1 MPQAEH
7 RRAAQPLGRIC
18 VLPPGV
24 RTCKHTIT
32 QFRSRVSE
40 FDIYLYEYD
49 LYCIMIDEYDTSS
62 KGFSIASLV
71 MGILGIIGFST
82 GFSFVFSLLAIVF
95 AALCMKRKQGIKGL
109 AITGLVLGIIGLSIW
124 AIIVVIVGG
133 ILGLAVLFSI

>member
-1 MPQAEH
+1 M
-7 RRAAQPLGRIC
+7 
-18 VLPPGV
+18 
-24 RTCKHTIT
+24 T
-32 QFRSRVSE
+32 
-40 FDIYLYEYD
+40 
-49 LYCIMIDEYDTSS
+49 DEYDTSS

-82 GFSFVFSLLAIVF
+82 GVSFVFSLLAIVF